1 MVHGDMDANVGI
13 LHSTRMAEALRKN
26 GGKVELLRYKDLDH
40 QLDDSNA
47 RSEMLTRIAT
57 FLEEAVGK

>member
-1 MVHGDMDANVGI
+1 
-13 LHSTRMAEALRKN
+13 LRKN

-47 RSEMLTRIAT
+47 RAEMLTRIAT
-57 FLEEAVGK
+57 FLEEAVNK